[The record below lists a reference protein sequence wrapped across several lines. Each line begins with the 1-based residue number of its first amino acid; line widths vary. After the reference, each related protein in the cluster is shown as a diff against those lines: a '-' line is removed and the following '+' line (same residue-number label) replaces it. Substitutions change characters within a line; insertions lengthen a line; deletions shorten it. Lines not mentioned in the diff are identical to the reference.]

1 MHRVGSE
8 EGVRGQANFPFAGI
22 LLQVGFWLMDREICT
37 SISGYKGSP
46 RELML
51 TLAYLT
57 GQGWKAL
64 VLGHG
69 EGGGLEEGRRPPG
82 LSSPIR
88 LANSALPS
96 RWCRRRCAAAR
107 RLWGSGSRSSHL
119 VGVTLSLPGLGT
131 GTRSTAQS
139 VVSRRHIEARTGA
152 GRTAGMCLFQR
163 CLEVS

>member
-1 MHRVGSE
+1 MHRGGSE

-22 LLQVGFWLMDREICT
+22 LLRVGFWLMDREICT

-88 LANSALPS
+88 FANSALPATG
-96 RWCRRRCAAAR
+96 AAAVVLLLAAYGAQVHAHLT
-107 RLWGSGSRSSHL
+107 LWASPSP
-119 VGVTLSLPGLGT
+119 SLGWGQGPGALP
-131 GTRSTAQS
+131 RAW
-139 VVSRRHIEARTGA
+139 
-152 GRTAGMCLFQR
+152 
-163 CLEVS
+163 